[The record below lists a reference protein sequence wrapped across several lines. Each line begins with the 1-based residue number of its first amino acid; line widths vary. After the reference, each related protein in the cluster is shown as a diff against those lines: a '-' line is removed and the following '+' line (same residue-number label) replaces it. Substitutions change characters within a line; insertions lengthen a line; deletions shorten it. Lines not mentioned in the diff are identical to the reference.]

1 MTEHFQIYL
10 FREKTQWPFQLG
22 LEGGFYGSIKV
33 TFLTVVWKFE
43 SGPSIYTWGGTGLD
57 VQRCECVSSSR
68 NAVSVCPAWEMLP
81 PSIPALVIF
90 SLFMS
95 SSDFKRNKTNT
106 RHAASGMADLIAI
119 RNCNQAIL
127 TWKCIVIIPTRKEI
141 VNSYDLA
148 LFGSFLLMKNALAE
162 SIITS
167 ETNSVMMVLWDKES
181 VGLLKKR
188 CKTFFFKCALV
199 HTKGVIRNGVK
210 GGGLDPT
217 LQKGSLLHQKL
228 SATTKWFVKKSLHA

>member
-57 VQRCECVSSSR
+57 VQRCECVSGSK
-68 NAVSVCPAWEMLP
+68 NASPVNAFAGHFL
-81 PSIPALVIF
+81 SIYELR
-90 SLFMS
+90 
-95 SSDFKRNKTNT
+95 SDFKHNKTNT

-181 VGLLKKR
+181 VDLLKKHCETR
-188 CKTFFFKCALV
+188 TLSWVCFGLYW
-199 HTKGVIRNGVK
+199 GVYMWV
-210 GGGLDPT
+210 
-217 LQKGSLLHQKL
+217 
-228 SATTKWFVKKSLHA
+228 W